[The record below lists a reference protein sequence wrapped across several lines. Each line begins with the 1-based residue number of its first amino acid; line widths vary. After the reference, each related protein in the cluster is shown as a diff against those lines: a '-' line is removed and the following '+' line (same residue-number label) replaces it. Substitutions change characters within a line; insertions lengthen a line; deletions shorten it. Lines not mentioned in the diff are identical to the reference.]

1 MRKYVC
7 YDVFVGDTCNVEE
20 FGNYRDALAY
30 YKKQLAK
37 NKDNKTIWI
46 AGWKD
51 TGGQGAKLA
60 TITAEIRCRSTE
72 NVGYPLSIWRDF
84 RGIQRF
90 NLKRWAYTT

>member
-51 TGGQGAKLA
+51 TGGSGDYD
-60 TITAEIRCRSTE
+60 TIFINGRYPTKDEESDYSSEEDEKEAEFTWTTM
-72 NVGYPLSIWRDF
+72 N
-84 RGIQRF
+84 QRH
-90 NLKRWAYTT
+90 TS